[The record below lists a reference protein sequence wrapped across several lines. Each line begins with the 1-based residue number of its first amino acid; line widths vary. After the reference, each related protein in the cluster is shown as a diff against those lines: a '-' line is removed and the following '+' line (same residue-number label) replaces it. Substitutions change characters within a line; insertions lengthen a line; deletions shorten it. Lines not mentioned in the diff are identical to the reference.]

1 MALIA
6 TPSIC
11 LIVYY
16 FVMASFRTLDD
27 VETEALYEALKD
39 WLLRNYTS
47 NYSYKA
53 VYEMYCRLCIELG
66 HDKRRK
72 EESCK

>member
-1 MALIA
+1 MAVKA
-6 TPSIC
+6 TPYYC
-11 LIVYY
+11 LIIYY
-16 FVMASFRTLDD
+16 IVMASFRSLDD

-47 NYSYKA
+47 NYRYKA
-53 VYEMYCRLCIELG
+53 VYEMYSRICIELG

-72 EESCK
+72 EGLCK

>member
-11 LIVYY
+11 LIIYY
-16 FVMASFRTLDD
+16 IVMASFRTLDD

-47 NYSYKA
+47 NYHYKA
-53 VYEMYCRLCIELG
+53 VYEMYSRLCIELG

>member
-11 LIVYY
+11 LIIYLVI
-16 FVMASFRTLDD
+16 MASFRTLDD

-47 NYSYKA
+47 NYRYKA
-53 VYEMYCRLCIELG
+53 VYEMYSRLCIELG
-66 HDKRRK
+66 HDKNKRS
-72 EESCK
+72 EI

>member
-1 MALIA
+1 MIVTPLYCIIFNYVIMAK
-6 TPSIC
+6 
-11 LIVYY
+11 
-16 FVMASFRTLDD
+16 FKTLDD

>member
-1 MALIA
+1 MAVKA
-6 TPSIC
+6 TPYYCIIC
-11 LIVYY
+11 NFII
-16 FVMASFRTLDD
+16 MAKFKTLDY

-47 NYSYKA
+47 NYRYKA
-53 VYEMYCRLCIELG
+53 VYEMYSRLCIELG

-72 EESCK
+72 EESCR